1 MSPKA
6 FSALYISIKATYSHE
21 ALDSANMHAKFW
33 KNASHD
39 LCHTREGDFLLL
51 IAHVQWTLV
60 YEADQL
66 RNVGLQMGIFVH
78 A

>member
-6 FSALYISIKATYSHE
+6 FSALYICIKAIYSHE
-21 ALDSANMHAKFW
+21 ALDFANMHAKFLE
-33 KNASHD
+33 NASHD
-39 LCHTREGDFLLL
+39 LCNSSEGDFLLL
-51 IAHVQWTLV
+51 RAHVQWTLV

-66 RNVGLQMGIFVH
+66 RNEGLQMGIFVH